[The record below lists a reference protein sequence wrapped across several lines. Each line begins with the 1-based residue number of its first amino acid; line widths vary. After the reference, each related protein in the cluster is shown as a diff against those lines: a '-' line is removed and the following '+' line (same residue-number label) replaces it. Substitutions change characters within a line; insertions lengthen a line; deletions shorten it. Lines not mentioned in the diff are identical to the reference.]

1 MIGKVF
7 LLIVGLVLILYGAR
21 LLVEGASSIAKRFNV
36 SDLVIGLTVVAF
48 GTSMPEL
55 VINVF
60 SALKGSTGI
69 AIGNVLGSNI
79 ANILLILGT
88 SALVR
93 PLTLSVNTQ
102 WKEIPFSLLA
112 AIVLGIMANDVLLN
126 HGQQVNEISLSD
138 GLVLLCFLIIFMVY
152 TFEMAR
158 FNPEIAE
165 EAPVRPGWLS
175 IIFLLL
181 GVVGL
186 YFGGQMF
193 VDGAIGIAR
202 ALGWSERLIGLTIVA
217 VGTSIPELAT
227 SVVAAWNKRTSMA
240 IGNVIGSNI
249 LNVFLILGVTATI
262 QPLPFVTPAMN
273 HDLFVLI
280 LASVLLFVTTLLYS
294 PRRIGR
300 RAGGLYLFLYIAYLV
315 SLILVND

>member
-1 MIGKVF
+1 MIANAF
-7 LLIVGLVLILYGAR
+7 LLVVGLVLILYGAR
-21 LLVEGASSIAKRFNV
+21 LLVEGAASIAKRFNV

-79 ANILLILGT
+79 ANILLILGLA
-88 SALVR
+88 ALVR
-93 PLTLSVNTQ
+93 PLTLTVNTQ

-112 AIVLGIMANDVLLN
+112 ALVLGIMANDVWLN
-126 HGQQVNEISLSD
+126 DGHMDNEISLAD
-138 GLVLLCFLIIFMVY
+138 GLILLCFLAIFMVY
-152 TFEMAR
+152 TFEMAI
-158 FNPEIAE
+158 FNPE
-165 EAPVRPGWLS
+165 EADETIPRPIWMSML
-175 IIFLLL
+175 FLTF

-202 ALGWSERLIGLTIVA
+202 TLGWSERLIGLTIVA

-227 SVVAAWNKRTSMA
+227 SVVAAWNKRTAMA

-249 LNVFLILGVTATI
+249 LNVFLILGVTAVI
-262 QPLPFVTPAMN
+262 KPLPFITPAMN
-273 HDLFVLI
+273 HDLAFLMV
-280 LASVLLFVTTLLYS
+280 ASALLFVTTLLYS

-300 RAGGLYLFLYIAYLV
+300 RAGGLYLFLYIAYIA
-315 SLILVND
+315 SLIFVHE